1 MAYVVCATWKA
12 QAGEADAVLDLL
24 RHVGRAS
31 SAEPGCLLFWVHRS
45 IQDPSVFLL
54 YEQYVSE
61 AAFKAH
67 AASDHVK
74 RFVLEDAVP
83 RLESRVREFFELVE

>member
-1 MAYVVCATWKA
+1 MTYVVCATWKA
-12 QAGEADAVLDLL
+12 QPGEAEAVLDLL
-24 RHVGRAS
+24 RQVSRAS

-67 AASDHVK
+67 AASDHVQ
-74 RFVLEDAVP
+74 RFVLEAALP